1 MRSWALAATFAAA
14 AFVSSLVL
22 LLTSAWVPWLEG
34 SARSFVVG
42 SGSMLAAF
50 VVSGLWAALNAK
62 VQAWRW
68 DTRPLV
74 SMHPRKPG

>member
-1 MRSWALAATFAAA
+1 MRSWVMAATFAAA
-14 AFVSSLVL
+14 AFVSSLIL
-22 LLTSAWVPWLEG
+22 LLTSLWVPMLEA

-50 VVSGLWAALNAK
+50 IVAGLWDALTSH

-74 SMHPRKPG
+74 SMHPRRPG